1 MKEDTS
7 QKELRP
13 LSLYIHIPFCKA
25 KCAYCDFLSF
35 GGQSGENRRQY
46 IEALCK
52 EITAYEEMANEYCVK
67 TIFFGGGTP
76 SYIELFLMEQLMDT
90 IKEVFYIAEDAEIT
104 MEGNPDSLTMDKL
117 SGYRKMGINR
127 LSIGL
132 QSADDE
138 MLKTLGRVHTFDQFL
153 TAYENARKAG
163 FTNINVDLMSGLP
176 GEDKETYLR
185 TLDTVLNLCPEHIS
199 AYSLIVE
206 DETPL
211 AENDALLARLPSE
224 EEDRELYTE
233 TGSRLLSKGYL
244 RYEISNYA
252 REGYACRHNMVYWTG
267 GEYLGLGLGAS
278 SYLKV
283 ESGDG
288 QQKKIRFH
296 GVETMKEYMDR
307 FATLSGME
315 KDAYTDL
322 YEGYEMYDD
331 YYGYTGY
338 EYGED
343 MLADVY
349 DGGVFKE
356 DSDAGEMGEETV
368 FLEFIRDYYK
378 DLYFQKR
385 KDEMEEF
392 MFLGLRM
399 IGGVS
404 KTEFQKRFSTGI
416 ETIYGK
422 VLEKY
427 EKNGLLT
434 EKGDRISLTEKG
446 IDVSN
451 VVMAEFML

>member
-13 LSLYIHIPFCKA
+13 LSLYIHIPFCKE

-52 EITAYEEMANEYCVK
+52 EIKAYEEMAKEYCVQ
-67 TIFFGGGTP
+67 TIFIGGGTP
-76 SYIELFLMEQLMDT
+76 SYIELSLMEQVMDK
-90 IKEVFYIAEDAEIT
+90 IKEVFVIDEDVEIT
-104 MEGNPDSLTMDKL
+104 IEGNPDSLTEDKL
-117 SGYRKMGINR
+117 AGYRKMGINR

-138 MLKTLGRVHTFDQFL
+138 MLKILGRVHTFDQFL
-153 TAYENARKAG
+153 IAYDNARKAG

-176 GEDKETYLR
+176 GEDKETYLH

-211 AENDALLARLPSE
+211 AEDEELLARLPSE
-224 EEDRELYTE
+224 EDDRELYTE
-233 TGSRLLSKGYL
+233 TGNRLLSKGYT

-252 REGYACRHNMVYWTG
+252 REGYECRHNIVYWTG

-278 SYLKV
+278 SYLKI

-288 QQKKIRFH
+288 HKKLRFH
-296 GVETMKEYMDR
+296 DVETMKEYLDR

-315 KDAYTDL
+315 KDAYTGF
-322 YEGYEMYDD
+322 YEGYEMYDE
-331 YYGYTGY
+331 YYGYAGDIC
-338 EYGED
+338 GED
-343 MLADVY
+343 MLSDVY
-349 DGGVFKE
+349 DASSFAE
-356 DSDAGEMGEETV
+356 DSDAGEMEGEIV

-399 IGGVS
+399 TGGVS
-404 KTEFQKRFSTGI
+404 KAEFQKRFSTGI

-434 EKGDRISLTEKG
+434 EKGDRIFLTDKG

-451 VVMAEFML
+451 VVMAEFLL